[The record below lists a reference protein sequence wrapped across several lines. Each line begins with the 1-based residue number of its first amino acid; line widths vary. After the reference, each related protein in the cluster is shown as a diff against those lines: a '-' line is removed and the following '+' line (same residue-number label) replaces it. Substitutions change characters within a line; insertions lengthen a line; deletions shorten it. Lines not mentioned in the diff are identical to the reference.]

1 MKAHFTQAPVALAVV
16 SLCVSVFSTPSGAH
30 ELPEVRVTAKA
41 EKDSSLTQPG
51 IAQAREAAAQTA
63 GGSNIVD
70 AETFREG
77 RVSTFSDTLGM
88 ATGVL
93 AQSRFGAEETRL
105 SIRGSGLQRTF
116 HLRGIKLMQDGIP
129 INQADG
135 GGDFQAV
142 EPLATRYIEVFRGAN
157 ALRYGASTLG
167 GAVNFVSPTGHDAPR
182 LELRAET
189 GSHGYQRLGFASGGV
204 SADGIVDYFLSAST
218 FDQNGYRDHAGQ
230 SAQRINGNVGYR
242 ISEDIETRFYVGYAK
257 SDSFLPGN
265 LTMAQLQANPRQAN
279 PSNISGNQKRDIEV
293 FRVANK
299 TTIRFG
305 ADRLELGAWYA
316 DKTLFH
322 PIFQVL
328 DQQNEDYG
336 LDLRYIANGK
346 LFGYANEFVFG
357 FAPSRGITRD
367 DRFANVGGQ
376 RGARTNK
383 LYQTAS
389 SIELY
394 GENRL
399 RLDDQFTLIAG
410 LQYTRATRKSR
421 DEFFSVGQDE
431 SFNASYTGTSPKIGV
446 LYQATPSVQWFANLS
461 RSYEPPSFGELTG
474 GLTPNITQAQ
484 RGRTLEIGSR
494 GQSRYVDWDVSVYHA
509 RLRNE
514 LLQSRVFVAG
524 NSGAAAPQ
532 TTNADSTVHSGI
544 ELGLAGRLPA
554 SLEWR
559 SNLLLNRFRFDG
571 DREFG
576 NNTLPGVPKALL
588 RGELL
593 HRDGKGFYVGPTLE
607 AAGAYPIDM
616 SNSVNAPGYTIF
628 GFKLGQQV
636 KRGMSWFIEARNLAD
651 RKYVATTGV
660 SRNLGGADSAQFLP
674 GDGRSIYA
682 GIQWRQ

>member
-1 MKAHFTQAPVALAVV
+1 MTPFFKLAPLTVAMI
-16 SLCVSVFSTPSGAH
+16 SVFPFAATAQTAAPATQ
-30 ELPEVRVTAKA
+30 LPEVKVTAKKDASLTQPNIDTAKA
-41 EKDSSLTQPG
+41 EMAKV
-51 IAQAREAAAQTA
+51 A
-63 GGSNIVD
+63 GGTNIID

-116 HLRGIKLMQDGIP
+116 HLRGIKLMQDGVQ

-135 GGDFQAV
+135 GGDFQSI

-167 GAVNFVSPTGHDAPR
+167 GAVNFVSPTGHDAPK

-189 GSHGYQRLGFASGGV
+189 GSYGYQRLGFATGGV
-204 SADGIVDYFLSAST
+204 SDNGVVDYFLSGST
-218 FDQNGYRDHAGQ
+218 FDQNGFRDHAGQ
-230 SAQRINGNVGYR
+230 SAQRMNGNVGYR
-242 ISEDIETRFYVGYAK
+242 ISDDIETRFYVGYAK
-257 SDSFLPGN
+257 SDSFLPGS
-265 LTMAQLQANPRQAN
+265 LTMAQLRANPRQAN
-279 PSNISGNQKRDIEV
+279 PSTVSGNNKRDIEV

-299 TTIRFG
+299 TTIRLG
-305 ADRLELGAWYA
+305 DNRIELGAWYA

-328 DQQNEDYG
+328 DQQNADYG

-346 LFGYANEFVFG
+346 LFGYANEFVLG
-357 FAPSRGITRD
+357 FAPSRGTTRD
-367 DRFANVGGQ
+367 DRFTNVGGQ

-383 LYQTAS
+383 LYQVANN
-389 SIELY
+389 IELY

-399 RLDDQFTLIAG
+399 RLNDQFTVIAG
-410 LQYTRATRKSR
+410 LQYTRATRKNR
-421 DEFFSVGQDE
+421 DEFFAAGQDE
-431 SFNASYTGTSPKIGV
+431 SFNVSYTGTSPKIGV

-474 GLTPNITQAQ
+474 GLTPNINRAQ
-484 RGRTLEIGSR
+484 RGGTLEVGSR
-494 GQSRYVDWDVSVYHA
+494 GQSRDVDWDVSVYHA

-532 TTNADSTVHSGI
+532 TTNADSTIHSGV
-544 ELGLAGRLPA
+544 ELGLTARLPGKF
-554 SLEWR
+554 EWR
-559 SNLLLNRFRFDG
+559 NNLLINHFRFDG
-571 DREFG
+571 DRQFG
-576 NNTLPGVPKALL
+576 NNTLPGVPKVLL

-593 HRDGKGFYVGPTLE
+593 HRDGAGFYAGPTIE
-607 AAGAYPIDM
+607 AAGDYPIDM

-628 GFKLGQQV
+628 GFKLGHQV
-636 KRGMSWFIEARNLAD
+636 KRGMSWFVEARNLAD
-651 RKYVATTGV
+651 KKYVSTTGV
-660 SRNLGGADSAQFLP
+660 IRNLGGADSAQFLP
-674 GDGRSIYA
+674 GDGRSVYA

>member
-1 MKAHFTQAPVALAVV
+1 MTPFFKLAPLTVAMI
-16 SLCVSVFSTPSGAH
+16 SVFPLAATAQTAAPATQ
-30 ELPEVRVTAKA
+30 LPEVKVTAKPEVSLTQPDIATAKA
-41 EKDSSLTQPG
+41 EMSKV
-51 IAQAREAAAQTA
+51 A
-63 GGSNIVD
+63 GGTNIID

-167 GAVNFVSPTGHDAPR
+167 GAVNFVSPTGHDAPK

-189 GSHGYQRLGFASGGV
+189 GSYGYQRLGFATGGV
-204 SADGIVDYFLSAST
+204 SDNGVVDYFLSGST
-218 FDQNGYRDHAGQ
+218 FDQNGFRDHAGQ
-230 SAQRINGNVGYR
+230 SAQRMNGNVGYR
-242 ISEDIETRFYVGYAK
+242 ISDDIETRFYVGYAK

-265 LTMAQLQANPRQAN
+265 ITMAQLQANPRQAN
-279 PSNISGNQKRDIEV
+279 ASNITSNQKRDIEV

-299 TTIRFG
+299 TTIRLG
-305 ADRLELGAWYA
+305 DDRLELGAWYS

-328 DQQNEDYG
+328 DQQNADYG

-346 LFGYANEFVFG
+346 LFGYANEFVLG
-357 FAPSRGITRD
+357 FAPSRGTTRD
-367 DRFANVGGQ
+367 DRFTNVGGQ

-383 LYQTAS
+383 LYQVATTL
-389 SIELY
+389 ELY

-399 RLDDQFTLIAG
+399 RLDDQFTVIAG
-410 LQYTRATRKSR
+410 LQYTRATRKNR
-421 DEFFSVGQDE
+421 DEFFTAGQDE
-431 SFNASYTGTSPKIGV
+431 SFNASYTGTSPKVGV

-474 GLTPNITQAQ
+474 GLTPNISQAQ
-484 RGRTLEIGSR
+484 RGGTLEVGSR
-494 GQSRYVDWDVSVYHA
+494 GQSHHVDWDVSFYEA
-509 RLRNE
+509 RLKNE

-524 NSGAAAPQ
+524 NSGTAAPQ
-532 TTNADSTVHSGI
+532 TTNADSTIHRGV
-544 ELGLAGRLPA
+544 ELGLTARLPA

-576 NNTLPGVPKALL
+576 NNTLPGVPKVLL

-593 HRDGKGFYVGPTLE
+593 HRDGKGFYVGPTIE
-607 AAGAYPIDM
+607 SAGDYPIDM

-628 GFKLGQQV
+628 GLKLGQQV
-636 KRGMSWFIEARNLAD
+636 KRGMSWFVEARNLAD
-651 RKYVATTGV
+651 KKYVATTGV
-660 SRNLGGADSAQFLP
+660 SRNLAGADSAQFLP
-674 GDGRSIYA
+674 GDGRSVYA